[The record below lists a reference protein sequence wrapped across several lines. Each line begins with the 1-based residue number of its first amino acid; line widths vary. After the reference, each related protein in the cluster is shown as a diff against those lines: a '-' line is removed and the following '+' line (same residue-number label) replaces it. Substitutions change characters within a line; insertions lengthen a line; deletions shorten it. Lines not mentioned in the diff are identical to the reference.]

1 MTYPNY
7 EVGMNL
13 PDGIMPPLSGYT
25 NEELMAEASMAALDY
40 LLAQDVSTV
49 LANETEFSVS
59 AFINQAFQ
67 ENLVEY
73 KIASYCKLCD
83 DNREAWESGID
94 EIADEFSLM
103 AGKAAIAAIEDS
115 PILDEGEDLI
125 RKFLDIVYFTIHENI
140 LALKNR
146 QIS

>member
-1 MTYPNY
+1 MIYPHY
-7 EVGMNL
+7 EPGMNL
-13 PDGIMPPLSGYT
+13 PDGIVPPLSGYT
-25 NEELMAEASMAALDY
+25 NEELMAQAGSAALDY
-40 LLAQDVSTV
+40 LLAQNVSPV
-49 LANETEFSVS
+49 LAKETAFSVS

-73 KIASYCKLCD
+73 KIAWYCKLCD
-83 DNREAWESGID
+83 DNLEYWQSGID

-115 PILDEGEDLI
+115 PVLDEGEDLI
-125 RKFLDIVYFTIHENI
+125 RKFLDIVYFSIHENI

-146 QIS
+146 